1 MMTKP
6 IPTARK
12 RENEKTMNAHLIP
25 LLILILF
32 LSVSP
37 LMAREIRQERFSLL
51 SEIVQVTDRETFVL
65 TGTPN
70 HRQPAC
76 EERTAKATD
85 AAFQLPMV
93 HFQLGSAELS
103 QTEQESLLAAL
114 AQCTIAPE
122 AALIVTGHT
131 CSLGTEERNRILSKQ
146 RAERVALLLRTHG
159 YTVSAVAAVGS
170 QQPVPGNEHLANNR
184 RVELAFTRP

>member
-1 MMTKP
+1 
-6 IPTARK
+6 
-12 RENEKTMNAHLIP
+12 MNAHLIP

-51 SEIVQVTDRETFVL
+51 SEIVRVTDRETFVL

-76 EERTAKATD
+76 EERTVKATD
-85 AAFQLPMV
+85 GCELPVV

-103 QTEQESLLAAL
+103 MSEQDALLAAL
-114 AQCTIAPE
+114 PQCTIAPDTGV
-122 AALIVTGHT
+122 IVTGHT
-131 CSLGTEERNRILSKQ
+131 CSLGTEERNRNLSKQ

-170 QQPVPGNEHLANNR
+170 QQPVPGNDHLANNR
-184 RVELAFTRP
+184 RVELAFTQP

>member
-1 MMTKP
+1 
-6 IPTARK
+6 
-12 RENEKTMNAHLIP
+12 MNAHLIP

-32 LSVSP
+32 LSVSQ

-76 EERTAKATD
+76 EERTVKATD
-85 AAFQLPMV
+85 SCELPVV
-93 HFQLGSAELS
+93 HFHLGSAELS

-114 AQCTIAPE
+114 AECTIAPE
-122 AALIVTGHT
+122 AGLSVIGHT
-131 CSLGTEERNRILSKQ
+131 CSLGSEDRNRILSQQ
-146 RAERVALLLRTHG
+146 RAERVAAVLRVHG
-159 YTVSAVAAVGS
+159 YTVSEVAAVGS
-170 QQPVPGNEHLANNR
+170 QQPKYGNNQQANNR

>member
-1 MMTKP
+1 
-6 IPTARK
+6 
-12 RENEKTMNAHLIP
+12 MNAHLIP
-25 LLILILF
+25 ILITVLL

-65 TGTPN
+65 TSIPN

-76 EERTAKATD
+76 EERTIKATD
-85 AAFQLPMV
+85 GCELPVV

-103 QTEQESLLAAL
+103 LSEQDALLAAL
-114 AQCTIAPE
+114 AQCSMALE

-131 CSLGTEERNRILSKQ
+131 CSLGTEERNRILSRE
-146 RAERVALLLRTHG
+146 RAEQVAAVLRGHG
-159 YTVSAVAAVGS
+159 YTVSEVTDMGT
-170 QQPVPGNEHLANNR
+170 QQPLPDNEHLANSR
-184 RVELAFTRP
+184 RVELALMHP